1 MIEGV
6 QAFFGEWNLDR
17 GASRYEYGE
26 VPRRAQLWLT
36 LEDDAVRVRMVVEG
50 SRGTPVTLDGLWPF
64 APGGD
69 RESRVEG
76 GQTLVQTFRREG
88 QVSSVMRRE
97 LSDDGQTL
105 TTRHDGH
112 DEDGQ
117 PWTNVSVFR
126 RASQPGTARA

>member
-1 MIEGV
+1 MDERV
-6 QAFFGEWNLDR
+6 QAFLGEWTLDR

-36 LEDDAVRVRMVVEG
+36 VEDDAMRVRMVVEG

-64 APGGD
+64 AAGGD
-69 RESRVEG
+69 RESRVEAERS
-76 GQTLVQTFRREG
+76 LVHTFRREG

-126 RASQPGTARA
+126 RAPDPTAARA